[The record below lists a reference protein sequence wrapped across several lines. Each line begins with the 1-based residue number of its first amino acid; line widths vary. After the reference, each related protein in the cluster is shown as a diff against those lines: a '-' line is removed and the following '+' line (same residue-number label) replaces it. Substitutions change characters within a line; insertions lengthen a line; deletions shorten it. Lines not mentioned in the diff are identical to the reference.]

1 MSVARASGIVE
12 LASSAEDAWPLL
24 VATDR
29 INRLLGMDAVTYR
42 PIGDDH
48 KDGARFLADTRMG
61 GFAVTYEEF
70 PYEWEH
76 PKRFGVYRKFVRG
89 PLSWLRMSWKLDQ
102 KKSGCTLTITFEAD
116 AKNVLLK
123 PFAWLGGRRAVDGM
137 VDLAREIDAHV
148 HDRAPSP
155 YLEPVAPS
163 DPVALAAAV
172 ARLKEHVR
180 PELANRIATLVEKC
194 PDADALRIRP
204 FELAD
209 EWNEP
214 RREVL
219 AAMLHGVPAGLVEL
233 RWAIVCPSCRT
244 ASEETS
250 DLGAIGKEGHCQLC
264 DIAFELDLDRAV
276 EATFRPH
283 EKVRAVPL
291 QFFCMGGP
299 ARTPHVLTQVIV
311 GAGEKTTIT
320 APAESGRF
328 RIFARGGARA
338 SLEVKDDASS
348 SASAKIE
355 DDRIDP
361 PDLTTSAGAG
371 IAIENDTKEALHVK
385 LERLAYASTAATAHE
400 LATLAEFRALFSSDL
415 LKRETPLKVA
425 RCAILFSDLTGS
437 TALYTQVGD
446 AAAFRLV
453 DDHFDV
459 LREAVGKC
467 GGAIVKTMG
476 DAVMAGF
483 ADETACIDAAIECLV
498 RFEKFRKSAK
508 HGERTGIK
516 LGLYSG
522 PCYVVTANGALDYF
536 GSTVNVAAR
545 LQHLAASG
553 EIVLEKRAAEYLA
566 KNANVVVGEP
576 AEVRV
581 KGIEHALDV
590 VRVRLK
596 ETA

>member
-1 MSVARASGIVE
+1 MSVVRARGVVD
-12 LASSAEDAWPLL
+12 LASSAKDAWPLL

-29 INRLLGMDAVTYR
+29 MNRLLGMDAVSYR
-42 PIGDDH
+42 PTG
-48 KDGARFLADTRMG
+48 KDRHDAARFLADTRMG

-70 PYEWEH
+70 PYEWEF
-76 PKRFGVYRKFVRG
+76 PKRFGVYRKFVSG
-89 PLSWLRMSWKLDQ
+89 PLRFLRMTWELEE
-102 KKSGCTLTITFEAD
+102 KKSGCALAITFEAD
-116 AKNVLLK
+116 AKNIVLK
-123 PFAWLGGRRAVDGM
+123 PFAWLGGRKAVSGLAE
-137 VDLAREIDAHV
+137 LAREIDAHV
-148 HDRAPSP
+148 HAKAPSP
-155 YLEPVAPS
+155 FLEPVAPS
-163 DPVALAAAV
+163 DRVALAAATL
-172 ARLKEHVR
+172 RLKERVR
-180 PELANRIATLVEKC
+180 PELADRIAKLVETC
-194 PDADALRIRP
+194 PDADALRMRP
-204 FELAD
+204 FEVAD

-219 AAMLHGVPAGLVEL
+219 AAMLHAVPAGLVEL

-264 DIAFELDLDRAV
+264 DIAFELDLDRAI

-283 EKVRAVPL
+283 EKVRQVPV

-299 ARTPHVLTQVIV
+299 ARTPHVLTQVIIEP
-311 GAGEKTTIT
+311 GAKTVVA
-320 APAESGRF
+320 APEENGRF

-338 SLEVKDDASS
+338 SLEVDGEGDE

-355 DDRIDP
+355 TDRIEPADMRTRP
-361 PDLTTSAGAG
+361 RAEIT
-371 IAIENDTKEALHVK
+371 IENKTSDALHVK
-385 LERLAYASTAATAHE
+385 LERLAYASAAATAAE

-459 LREAVGKC
+459 LRDAVAKS
-467 GGAIVKTMG
+467 GGAVVKTMG
-476 DAVMAGF
+476 DAVMAAF
-483 ADETACIDAAIECLV
+483 SDETACIDAAIECLR
-498 RFEKFRKSAK
+498 RFEEFRKTTK

-553 EIVLEKRAAEYLA
+553 EIVLERRAAERV
-566 KNANVVVGEP
+566 KDNASLVTGDP
-576 AEVRV
+576 IEVRV
-581 KGIEHALDV
+581 KGIDHALEV
-590 VRVRLK
+590 VHLKLVR
-596 ETA
+596 